1 MGNIQEKNSDS
12 YSYFENEYQ
21 QEQLPSFKN
30 IK

>member
-12 YSYFENEYQ
+12 YSYFENEL